1 MSFVIIYSSAVKL
14 LTEINNLA
22 QNDAS
27 LQNNFILNAKLQ
39 ELSQLLDQLKETVRR
54 ETSSVK
60 KQSQKE

>member
-1 MSFVIIYSSAVKL
+1 MSFVINYSSAVKL

-27 LQNNFILNAKLQ
+27 LQNNFVLNAKLQ
-39 ELSQLLDQLKETVRR
+39 ELSQFLDQLKEAVRR
-54 ETSSVK
+54 ETSSIK